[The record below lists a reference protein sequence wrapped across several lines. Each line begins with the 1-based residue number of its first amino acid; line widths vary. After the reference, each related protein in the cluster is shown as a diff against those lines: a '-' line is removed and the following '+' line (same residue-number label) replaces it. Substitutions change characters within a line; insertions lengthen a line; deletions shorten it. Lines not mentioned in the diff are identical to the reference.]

1 MNFGILGIKN
11 SEIPLITLKTGR
23 QDLGL
28 FSNNKITI
36 NESLTLTSVILQMLS
51 HLNIRRGG
59 EF

>member
-11 SEIPLITLKTGR
+11 SEIPLITLKTAR